1 MAAPNLANCTT
12 ITGKTGYVAL
22 SSTNATSVLNNA
34 ASSGKVMKVNTI
46 IAANV
51 DGTNACDITINL
63 YSQDDLEGTAYAIAS
78 TVSVL
83 PDSSTVILDKASS
96 IYLEEDKS
104 IGATAGTANDIVIIA
119 SYEEI
124 S

>member
-63 YSQDDLEGTAYAIAS
+63 YSQDDLGGTAYAIAS